1 MLDNVVKLKDPF
13 LRRYMDLLCFLL
25 SGLTASGTI
34 TAEIAFMFN
43 EWYRPG
49 ACLEFPRGGSQSMVN
64 ALVRYEPSGFAA

>member
-1 MLDNVVKLKDPF
+1 VKLKDPF

-64 ALVRYEPSGFAA
+64 ALVR